1 MKFDVP
7 TADLFYKILKEN
19 GKDEFDKIANEL
31 ANNFNAARK
40 RWEDE
45 KKAEAEKQRKINE
58 RKQAENRAALAISSH
73 LNDLFGDVWPMQ
85 QSSDFAKAMIEELNQ
100 TADRMKQVDDAMK
113 KVADTVPVVEEKKT
127 PDSKVTVRKGAVD
140 TQSKEFQDLMDM
152 IHTLFK

>member
-7 TADLFYKILKEN
+7 SADLFYKILKEN
-19 GKDEFDKIANEL
+19 GKDEFDKMANAL
-31 ANNFNAARK
+31 ANNFNAARE
-40 RWEDE
+40 RWENE

-85 QSSDFAKAMIEELNQ
+85 QSSDFAKAMIDELNHA
-100 TADRMKQVDDAMK
+100 ADKMKQVDDAMQ

-127 PDSKVTVRKGAVD
+127 PDSKVTVRKGTID
-140 TQSKEFQDLMDM
+140 PKSKELQDLLDL
-152 IHTLFK
+152 IHSVF

>member
-7 TADLFYKILKEN
+7 STDLFYRILKEN
-19 GKDEFDKIANEL
+19 GKDEFDKMANEL

-100 TADRMKQVDDAMK
+100 AADKMKQVDDAVK

-127 PDSKVTVRKGAVD
+127 PDSKVTVRKGTID
-140 TQSKEFQDLMDM
+140 PKSKELQDLLDL
-152 IHTLFK
+152 IHSVF

>member
-7 TADLFYKILKEN
+7 SADLFYQILKEN

-85 QSSDFAKAMIEELNQ
+85 QSSDFAKAMIDELNQ
-100 TADRMKQVDDAMK
+100 AADKMKQVDDAMK

-127 PDSKVTVRKGAVD
+127 PDSKVTVRKGTID
-140 TQSKEFQDLMDM
+140 PKSKELQDLLDL
-152 IHTLFK
+152 IHSVF